1 MSTKSVLRQEYM
13 LPINKTMSCLA
24 SLSLSPLLSQSL
36 SLSLFLPSLSLSL
49 SLLSDHTIIS
59 LSFSLSLS
67 PPSQSLSFSL
77 FFFLFFSPRK
87 RENIPGQKGKRERL
101 KPHVSLD
108 IHTAHTRKDCPV
120 GLTPLASHMCCR
132 NLFVGT
138 HGLTILTDVFYLCNR
153 NLPMVY

>member
-67 PPSQSLSFSL
+67 PLSESL
-77 FFFLFFSPRK
+77 FLSLFLFIFLSKEKGKHPGAK
-87 RENIPGQKGKRERL
+87 REKGTPQTTRFTR
-101 KPHVSLD
+101 
-108 IHTAHTRKDCPV
+108 HTHRAHTK
-120 GLTPLASHMCCR
+120 GLPSWAHPPS
-132 NLFVGT
+132 
-138 HGLTILTDVFYLCNR
+138 
-153 NLPMVY
+153 LPYVL